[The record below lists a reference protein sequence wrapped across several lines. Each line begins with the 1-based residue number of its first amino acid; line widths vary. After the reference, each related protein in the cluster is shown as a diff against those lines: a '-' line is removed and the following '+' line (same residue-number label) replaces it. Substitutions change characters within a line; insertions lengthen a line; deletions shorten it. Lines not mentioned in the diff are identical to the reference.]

1 MTNVTRRTF
10 GTLVASSALLTL
22 APKTLLAANE
32 TPTKGGT
39 VRIVMALEPATQ
51 VEILQNAGGAGVGA
65 QVVEGLVTEALDRTI
80 KPQLAK
86 SWEVSAD
93 GLTYTFHLREGV
105 KWHDGTPFTSADVA
119 HTYGFLKEIHPRRRA
134 TFKNLESID
143 ASDPLKVV
151 LKFSRPAPALLPALN
166 ANSAPI
172 VPKHLYEGTDPRT
185 NPYNAKPVGTGPF
198 IFREWVRGS
207 HTLLERNPDYWA
219 PERPYLDSVI
229 IRYIPDAVTR
239 LAAFEAGEIDVGYS
253 TPVPIGELERFK
265 QSPDFQ
271 LSTDGYALGGGLN
284 QIFFNLRFEPFQKL
298 KVRQAVAH
306 SIDLDA
312 FIAKV
317 WQGYAIPSPTAIVP
331 SMTQFH
337 DDTLKPYSY
346 DKALAEKLLD
356 EAGYPRG
363 ADGNRFTVRFTA
375 NPFMSQVI
383 DGANFVRSAL
393 AEIGIRAEIAL
404 YDHPTYIKKLY
415 TEGAFD
421 LDIQVLANGYDPTDG
436 IQRGYHS
443 ANIKPG
449 LAWANHSTYSN
460 PEVDKIFDDAAFEV
474 DPVKRRALYVQL
486 QQILYRDLPAV
497 NLVQYQAVTVAR
509 SSLHDHII
517 DQQASSTSFAQA
529 WTTDGGA

>member
-1 MTNVTRRTF
+1 MTAFTRRTF
-10 GTLVASSALLTL
+10 GKLLASSALFAA
-22 APKTLLAANE
+22 APKALFAAND
-32 TPTKGGT
+32 TPAKGGI

-65 QVVEGLVTEALDRTI
+65 RVVEGLVTEALDRSI
-80 KPQLAK
+80 QPQLAT
-86 SWEVSAD
+86 SWEASDD
-93 GLTYTFHLREGV
+93 GLTHTFHLREGV
-105 KWHDGTPFTSADVA
+105 KWHDGTLFTSADVA
-119 HTYGFLKEIHPRRRA
+119 HTYTFLKEIHPRRRA

-143 ASDPLKVV
+143 DSDPLKVV
-151 LKFSRPAPALLPALN
+151 LKFSKPAPALLPALN

-185 NPYNAKPVGTGPF
+185 NPYNAKPIGTGPY

-207 HTLLERNPDYWA
+207 HTLLERNPDYWEA
-219 PERPYLDSVI
+219 DRPHLDTVI

-253 TPVPIGELERFK
+253 TPVPIGELARFK
-265 QSPDFQ
+265 GSPDFK

-298 KVRQAVAH
+298 EVRQAVAH
-306 SIDLDA
+306 AIDIDA
-312 FIAKV
+312 FIVKV
-317 WQGYAIPSPTAIVP
+317 WQGYAVPSPTAIVP

-337 DDTLKPYSY
+337 DDSLKPYAY

-363 ADGNRFTVRFTA
+363 ADGTRFVVRFTA

-443 ANIKPG
+443 SSIKEG
-449 LAWANHSTYSN
+449 LAWSNHSHYSN
-460 PEVDKIFDDAAFEV
+460 PAVDRIFDEAAFEV
-474 DPVKRRALYVQL
+474 DPQKRRALYVEL

-497 NLVQYQAVTVAR
+497 NLVAYQPVTVSR
-509 SSLHDHII
+509 SVLRDHII
-517 DQQASSTSFAQA
+517 DQQSASTSFAEA
-529 WTTDGGA
+529 WIADGGA